1 MSTIVSAQND
11 RTGGKRYDKL
21 PAHKRTGKNVYLQAQ
36 CGHLVDSEGWKAL
49 LKRATKCVDEA
60 KQTTTKVN
68 ATKAVRFLV
77 TSCML
82 SLVDTFFKTHTL

>member
-21 PAHKRTGKNVYLQAQ
+21 PAHKRTGTNAYLQAQ

-49 LKRATKCVDEA
+49 LKRAKKCVDEA
-60 KQTTTKVN
+60 KQTITKVN
-68 ATKAVRFLV
+68 ATKGQ
-77 TSCML
+77 
-82 SLVDTFFKTHTL
+82 